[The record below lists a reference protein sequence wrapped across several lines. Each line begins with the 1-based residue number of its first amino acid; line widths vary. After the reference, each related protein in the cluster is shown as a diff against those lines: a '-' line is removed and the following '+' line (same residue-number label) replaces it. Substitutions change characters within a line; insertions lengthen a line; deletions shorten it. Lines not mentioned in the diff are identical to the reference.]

1 MRRSAFRWRFAAA
14 LPLIAAFLMVWGSQL
29 PSWAGGTKPA
39 LAQGVDPTIP
49 GGILPEP
56 SPAVP
61 QAAGLQAPVP
71 KSEWRAA
78 LLLPL
83 SGPQAVLGQAMS
95 NAAQLA
101 LFEIAD
107 SRFSLIPLD
116 TKGTAEGALAALQQG
131 LAQGAD
137 IVLGPVFSF
146 EVKAAAQLVREQ
158 SIPMLAFTTDR
169 QVAGQGV
176 YAMGFL
182 PGPQVARVL
191 GHARDQGLRRI
202 GVLVRSDDYGRAM
215 AESAKEAVEALGLD
229 LVSLDYYDPNAS
241 DFTALVRRFAA
252 KRPPAGTKSAYDA
265 VLLPDDG
272 IRLRNIASLL
282 SFYLSE
288 GGATPPRMLG
298 TMLWDDPKLAGE
310 PALAGGWYPAP
321 NAASHAEFEQR
332 YTKAFGPMPP
342 RAGALAGIAY
352 DTAALAAALVRNGLG
367 DFQAPTLQNPNGFAG
382 VDGLFRLTPAGLA
395 ERGLMVKEISPQG
408 AREVSP
414 APAAFGK

>member
-1 MRRSAFRWRFAAA
+1 
-14 LPLIAAFLMVWGSQL
+14 LIAASLVVVAAQL
-29 PSWAGGTKPA
+29 PSWPLGTKPA
-39 LAQGVDPTIP
+39 LAQESAP
-49 GGILPEP
+49 
-56 SPAVP
+56 
-61 QAAGLQAPVP
+61 APVA

-116 TKGTAEGALAALQQG
+116 TKGTAEGAQAALQQG

-146 EVKAAAQLVREQ
+146 EVKATAQLAHDQPV
-158 SIPMLAFTTDR
+158 PMLAFTTDR
-169 QVAGQGV
+169 SVAGQGT

-202 GVLVRSDDYGRAM
+202 GVLVRSDDYGRAV
-215 AESAKEAVEALGLD
+215 ADAAKEAIDALGLE
-229 LVSLDYYDPNAS
+229 LVTLDYYDPAAT
-241 DFTALVRRFAA
+241 DFTNVVKRFAA
-252 KRPPAGTKSAYDA
+252 RRPPAGAKAAYDA
-265 VLLPDDG
+265 VLLPDEG
-272 IRLRNIASLL
+272 TRLRNIASLL

-288 GGATPPRMLG
+288 GGAQPPRLLG
-298 TMLWDDPKLAGE
+298 TLLWDDPKLATE

-321 NAASHAEFEQR
+321 NSMAHADFEQR
-332 YTKAFGPMPP
+332 YAKAFGPMAP
-342 RAGALAGIAY
+342 RASGLAGIAY
-352 DTAALAAALVRNGLG
+352 DATALAAALVRNNMG
-367 DFQAPTLQNPNGFAG
+367 DFQPATLQNPNGFAG
-382 VDGLFRLTPAGLA
+382 VDGIFRLTPAGLA

-414 APAAFGK
+414 APAAFGR